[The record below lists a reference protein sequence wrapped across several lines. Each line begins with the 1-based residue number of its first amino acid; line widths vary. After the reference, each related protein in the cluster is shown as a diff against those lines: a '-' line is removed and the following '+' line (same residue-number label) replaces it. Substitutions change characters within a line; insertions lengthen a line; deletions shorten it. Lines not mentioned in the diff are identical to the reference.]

1 MCLFHF
7 ATPHR
12 RQGHVRMDMK
22 VIASRGGNRRL
33 FWCVMTSFN
42 ICFPTDGDIT
52 GNSSYR
58 LLELSPDLVKLIESG
73 DLPPGSLTIKGR
85 RSDDAVFCTPSST
98 YAIRSIAVSNTVAVV
113 TSPNQSSPKK
123 QFVPSTPVGS
133 VPSIG
138 EHDLVI
144 RDQLHEYLELVPILP
159 RLEQLDS
166 LLRGAEYD
174 GNGVGNQDGGPRR
187 PVCDHIHCQD
197 WST

>member
-1 MCLFHF
+1 M
-7 ATPHR
+7 
-12 RQGHVRMDMK
+12 
-22 VIASRGGNRRL
+22 
-33 FWCVMTSFN
+33 
-42 ICFPTDGDIT
+42 
-52 GNSSYR
+52 
-58 LLELSPDLVKLIESG
+58 
-73 DLPPGSLTIKGR
+73 
-85 RSDDAVFCTPSST
+85 
-98 YAIRSIAVSNTVAVV
+98 VSNTVAVV

-174 GNGVGNQDGGPRR
+174 GNGLGGQDDGPRR
-187 PVCDHIHCQD
+187 PVCNHIHSQN